1 MMRLIRGETVRLFA
15 TRLPF
20 WSAMLAVLAGGG
32 VTGLL
37 AIVGPADPTTP
48 IAGLDSPD
56 GVGIV
61 VGINGLLLFV
71 PALIGT
77 IAVTGEYRHRTIGG
91 TFLAAPRRGAVL
103 ASKLLVYGALGS
115 AYGLLTAMAAG
126 LAVVGA
132 ASAQGLALGV
142 SLGELALLLVRLA
155 AAAAVYTVIGVA
167 IGALARHQLL
177 AVGVVLGYF
186 YFLEHLLMII
196 PGVNTIYP
204 YLPGGATSA
213 LLDFTFLGDAIG
225 SETSLLVPATISVLA
240 GAGVLLVYAAAAS
253 LAAIAVPLRRDLG

>member
-1 MMRLIRGETVRLFA
+1 MMRLIRGETTRLFA
-15 TRLPF
+15 TRLPL
-20 WSAMLAVLAGGG
+20 WSAVLAVLAGGS

-37 AIVGPADPTTP
+37 GLVGPAESTTP
-48 IAGLDSPD
+48 LPGLDTAE

-77 IAVTGEYRHRTIGG
+77 IAITGEYRHRTIGA

-103 ASKLLVYGALGS
+103 VSKLLVYGALGL
-115 AYGLLTAMAAG
+115 AYGVLTGMAAG

-132 ASAQGLALGV
+132 ASVHGLPLGV
-142 SLGELALLLVRLA
+142 SLGELALLLARLA
-155 AAAAVYTVIGVA
+155 VAAMVYTVIGVA

-177 AVGVVLGYF
+177 AVGIVLGYF

-196 PGVNTIYP
+196 PGVNMIYP

-240 GAGVLLVYAAAAS
+240 GAGVLLAYAAAAS